1 MDGESSTREI
11 AMHEGYSWRPTSD
24 WTAMS
29 VHVDGRMASGERVD
43 VGSCACAAVDA
54 ATCAAAREAWLHG
67 AVLCADETLLVPGVL
82 TEPMVTE
89 ALRRRRYGAMEVQ
102 LRTA

>member
-1 MDGESSTREI
+1 MSGESSTREI
-11 AMHEGYSWRPTSD
+11 AVHAGCSWRPTSS
-24 WTAMS
+24 WTATS
-29 VHVDGRMASGERVD
+29 VHVDGQMASGERVA

-67 AVLCADETLLVPGVL
+67 AVLCSDDTLLVPGGL

-89 ALRRRRYGAMEVQ
+89 ALRRRGYGAMEVL